1 MEGGLVRFRVDL
13 GYPVG
18 MDGMTVV
25 GVVHRRGGGDERVE
39 VELDAPGRFSPSVP
53 LVDLSLWPGVYSLW
67 LVAGQPPFGQ
77 WPRPWVPPAEA
88 ERSCVMEFN
97 LRSGDD
103 VLIHISDIPVTE
115 ERRLSGCPVGLVA
128 RPGYVG
134 TSIQPSDADEAV
146 ASLADVT
153 SSATILTSSLST
165 AQRLAHTLPHGV
177 ALTATWK
184 PTNAVTGRL
193 GARGRQAGA
202 DEPCLRKAYGPG
214 SR

>member
-1 MEGGLVRFRVDL
+1 MWAAGAVIVVCLASWTLAVVGADAEPSSSPAPLDGTKARFRVDL

-39 VELDAPGRFSPSVP
+39 VVLDAPGRFGPSVP

-97 LRSGDD
+97 LRAGDD
-103 VLIHISDIPVTE
+103 VLLILSDIPD
-115 ERRLSGCPVGLVA
+115 RRLAGCPVGALVLN
-128 RPGYVG
+128 PV
-134 TSIQPSDADEAV
+134 
-146 ASLADVT
+146 
-153 SSATILTSSLST
+153 
-165 AQRLAHTLPHGV
+165 
-177 ALTATWK
+177 
-184 PTNAVTGRL
+184 
-193 GARGRQAGA
+193 
-202 DEPCLRKAYGPG
+202 
-214 SR
+214 